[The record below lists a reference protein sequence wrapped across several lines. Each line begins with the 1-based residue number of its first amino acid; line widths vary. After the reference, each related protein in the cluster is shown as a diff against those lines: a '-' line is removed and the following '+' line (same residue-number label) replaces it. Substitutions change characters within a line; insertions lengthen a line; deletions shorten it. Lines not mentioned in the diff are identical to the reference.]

1 MKPSRLRVV
10 QVVQNLNYGGMERVL
25 ADLVLG
31 LDPVEF
37 ESHVVVLQYVGR
49 FGDGLEGRATI
60 HQVPPMNR
68 LSMVDPGPL
77 RRVLA
82 RIAPDVVH
90 SHSGVW
96 YKASLA
102 ARRNRVP
109 LILHTEHGR
118 KSPDPWSDRVV
129 DRFASART
137 DGVIAVSGVLAAHL
151 AYGVRVR
158 CPVYLIPNGID
169 TAWFRPLG
177 DDGRLRTE
185 LGLTPTTPIIGSIGR
200 LEPIKGYDVLV
211 RAFAEIPERPGERP
225 VLVVAGDG
233 SERAALA
240 ALAAGLGIADR
251 VHLLGWRD
259 DTVSLLGAFTLFTMS
274 SRSEGTSISL
284 LEAMSAGLCPVVTDV
299 GGNAAVLGPRLAHRL
314 VASETP
320 AALSAA
326 LVDCLVGSEVREAD
340 ARLARAVV
348 VDRFGAE
355 AMVARYAD
363 LYRGRLARWSPDQ
376 R

>member
-1 MKPSRLRVV
+1 MTGPRLRVV

-31 LDPVEF
+31 LDPAEF

-77 RRVLA
+77 RRVLVQ
-82 RIAPDVVH
+82 IGPDVVH

-129 DRFASART
+129 DRFASRRT
-137 DGVIAVSGVLAAHL
+137 NGVIAVSGVLAAHL
-151 AYGVRVR
+151 TSVVRVR
-158 CPVYLIPNGID
+158 CPVFLIPNGID
-169 TAWFRPLG
+169 TAHFRPLG
-177 DDGRLRTE
+177 DDGCLRRE
-185 LGLTPTTPIIGSIGR
+185 LGLCPATPIVGSIGR
-200 LEPIKGYDVLV
+200 LEPIKGYDVLI
-211 RAFAEIPERPGERP
+211 RAFAEIPERPGQPP

-233 SERAALA
+233 SDRAALG
-240 ALAAGLGIADR
+240 ALAASLGIADR

-259 DTVSLLGAFTLFTMS
+259 DTLSLLGAFTLFTMS

-299 GGNAAVLGPRLAHRL
+299 GGNAAVLGSRLAHRL
-314 VASETP
+314 VPTESP
-320 AALSAA
+320 AALAA
-326 LVDCLVGSEVREAD
+326 GLADCLDGGEARDGD
-340 ARLARAVV
+340 ARLAREVV
-348 VDRFGAE
+348 VDRFGSE
-355 AMVARYAD
+355 TMVARYAD
-363 LYRGRLARWSPDQ
+363 LYRRRLPPWSPG
-376 R
+376 